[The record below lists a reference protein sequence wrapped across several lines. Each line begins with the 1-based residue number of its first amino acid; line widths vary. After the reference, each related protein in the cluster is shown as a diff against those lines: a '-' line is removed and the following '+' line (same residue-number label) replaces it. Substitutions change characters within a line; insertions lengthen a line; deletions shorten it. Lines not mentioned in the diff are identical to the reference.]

1 MITQLGYKVILYK
14 NLSIDKP
21 IKTNLLV
28 KENIKTL
35 LDIHKNFSYY
45 DLVNVYGIL
54 NERWSPQVRNQFSE
68 RYLDLG
74 IIEQKNDKIRLT
86 HHALKIGIEY
96 LIIYGIVRT
105 CTDTTLN
112 TYIENQISKSVGRA
126 SSLNKTAMVQ
136 FLNLMGLTYDE
147 SYEYDFYLDLIA
159 NIVNSLHTP
168 YRPLA
173 SKMRLG
179 NNQLVEALYLYNRLR
194 FWVSSKDI
202 KTELIT
208 QLLLNGM
215 LDYKHSNGLDLFRLN
230 SSGQAF
236 VTHKYALKIH
246 NIVYGRQ
253 KVEVP
258 TFFVYD
264 YVLL

>member
-1 MITQLGYKVILYK
+1 MITQLAYKVILHK

-21 IKTNLLV
+21 IKTNLLAN
-28 KENIKTL
+28 ENIKTL
-35 LDIHKNFSYY
+35 SDIHKNFSYY
-45 DLVNVYGIL
+45 DLVNLYGIL
-54 NERWSPQVRNQFSE
+54 NGRWSPQVRNQVLG

-86 HHALKIGIEY
+86 HHAIKISIEY
-96 LIIYGIVRT
+96 LILYGIVRT
-105 CTDTTLN
+105 CNDTTLN
-112 TYIENQISKSVGRA
+112 TYIENQISKNVGG
-126 SSLNKTAMVQ
+126 SGSLNKAAMMQ
-136 FLNLMGLTYDE
+136 FLHLMGLTYDE
-147 SYEYDFYLDLIA
+147 SYEYDFYVDLIA

-202 KTELIT
+202 KTDLVT

-215 LDYKHSNGLDLFRLN
+215 LDYKHSDGLDLFRLN

-258 TFFVYD
+258 IFFVYD

>member
-1 MITQLGYKVILYK
+1 MIAQLAYKVIVYK

-28 KENIKTL
+28 HENIKTL

-45 DLVNVYGIL
+45 DLVNVYGL
-54 NERWSPQVRNQFSE
+54 LSERWSPSVKNHILE

-86 HHALKIGIEY
+86 YHALKISIEY
-96 LIIYGIVRT
+96 LILYGIVKT
-105 CTDTTLN
+105 CTDATLN
-112 TYIENQISKSVGRA
+112 TYIENQISKSTGGIVR
-126 SSLNKTAMVQ
+126 LNRTAMMQ
-136 FLNLMGLTYDE
+136 FLHLMGLTYDE
-147 SYEYDFYLDLIA
+147 SYEYDFYVDLIA

-179 NNQLVEALYLYNRLR
+179 NNQLVDALYLYNRLR

-202 KTELIT
+202 KTDLVT

-215 LDYKHSNGLDLFRLN
+215 LDYKHSDGLDLFRLN

>member
-1 MITQLGYKVILYK
+1 MITQLAHKVILYK

-21 IKTNLLV
+21 IKTNLLA

-45 DLVNVYGIL
+45 DLVNVYGLLYNKWPI
-54 NERWSPQVRNQFSE
+54 QVRSQLLE

-74 IIEQKNDKIRLT
+74 IIEQKNDKFRLT
-86 HHALKIGIEY
+86 HYVLKISIEY
-96 LIIYGIVRT
+96 LILYGIVKT
-105 CTDTTLN
+105 CNDTTLN
-112 TYIENQISKSVGRA
+112 TYIENQISKSAGKA
-126 SSLNKTAMVQ
+126 GSINKTAMMQ
-136 FLNLMGLTYDE
+136 LLHLMGLTYDE
-147 SYEYDFYLDLIA
+147 SYEYDFYIDLIA

-194 FWVSSKDI
+194 FWVPSKDI

-215 LDYKHSNGLDLFRLN
+215 LDYKHSDGLDLFRLN